1 MPWIGRRV
9 TARRIFNVLTI
20 VTNVT
25 NVTNVIIKN
34 FYHIQKSPCN
44 PAYKLTNL
52 ADLAER
58 KI

>member
-25 NVTNVIIKN
+25 NVIIKN

-44 PAYKLTNL
+44 PAYKL